1 MKCFEST
8 GRTSRFAT
16 SATASRQAIKII
28 VELYSVLAGLTVPAG
43 ALTISFA
50 SVMVLFQEG
59 EP

>member
-28 VELYSVLAGLTVPAG
+28 VELYSVLAGLTAAG
-43 ALTISFA
+43 VITISFA

-59 EP
+59 